1 MCAEIRVCRNKDYVY
16 VYMYRQLCL
25 YTYVCF
31 VHFYVEKDTLILKV
45 CSSQDPRME
54 LIQLY
59 THLPTASRENT
70 RELFPCPGSKASE
83 SKALVL
89 A

>member
-1 MCAEIRVCRNKDYVY
+1 MCAQIHVCRNKDYVY
-16 VYMYRQLCL
+16 VYMYTQLCL

-31 VHFYVEKDTLILKV
+31 VHFYVEKDALILKV
-45 CSSQDPRME
+45 CSGQDPRME

-59 THLPTASRENT
+59 THLPTVSQENT